1 MWIGKEEFLV
11 GVKRTALLE
20 GEIKGNLEKIG
31 RLEKEIDYWR
41 EMFESAQHR
50 ADRISDKALT
60 VSGIGPVSD
69 LGVREADDHG
79 KKYAK
84 MMKEAE
90 NQANEMFGEELN
102 SPLTEGEEGGG
113 GLLIDPQLLG
123 AIVGGLRD

>member
-1 MWIGKEEFLV
+1 MWISKEEFLV

-41 EMFESAQHR
+41 EMFESAQNR

-69 LGVREADDHG
+69 LGVREVDDHG

-102 SPLTEGEEGGG
+102 SPLTEGGGE
-113 GLLIDPQLLG
+113 LLIDPQLLG

>member
-69 LGVREADDHG
+69 LGVREVDDHG

-102 SPLTEGEEGGG
+102 SPLTEGGEGGG
-113 GLLIDPQLLG
+113 ELLIDPQLLG